1 MSPSIMQDDVDVD
14 TDFLTT
20 RCELRMSDCV
30 KRSES
35 GLTPSEQRGRH
46 LAAIAAHADTDIHPA
61 IKEPQYGPWLCAA
74 SICVSVVTV
83 LLSLLVVA
91 QVYLLPDAT
100 VWPLGVAALICAA
113 AAAVLGWVGVRGR
126 S

>member
-1 MSPSIMQDDVDVD
+1 MQDDVD

-46 LAAIAAHADTDIHPA
+46 LAAIAAHADTDVHPA
-61 IKEPQYGPWLCAA
+61 IKAPQYGPWLRVA

-83 LLSLLVVA
+83 LLSALVIA

-100 VWPLGVAALICAA
+100 VWPLSVASLICAGMA
-113 AAAVLGWVGVRGR
+113 SGLGWVGVRSR